1 MKPEIYNAYVKILH
15 EELVPAMGCT
25 EPIAI
30 AYASALARDTLGT
43 MPERM
48 EVQASGNLIKN
59 VKSVV
64 VPNTNGLKGI
74 EAAVA
79 AGVVAGDAGKALEVI
94 SVVSGEQKARI
105 QDMVGRG
112 MCKVSLLDSG
122 LVLDLIVILHAG
134 DDWARVRIVNH
145 HTDVV
150 LIEKNGA
157 VLLEKPVDTSSSIG
171 EVSPEKR
178 LLTIRDIVEFARTV
192 DLDDVRDV
200 LERQVN
206 YNMAICEEGLKSS
219 YGGNVG
225 KVLLREFG
233 DGVATRCK
241 AKAAA
246 GSDARMGGCE
256 LPVVINSG
264 SGNQGITV
272 SVPVVEYAR
281 ELGKDQDT
289 LLRALV
295 ISNLVAVHQKAGIGS
310 LSAYCGAISA
320 GAAAGA
326 AIAFLL
332 GGGEYEIEHTIV
344 NCLAISSGVV
354 CDGAKASCAG
364 KIAIGLDAALLG
376 YQMIK
381 NQQQFR
387 GGDGILKK
395 GVEETIGVVGRLGKD
410 GMRETDREILHIMI
424 DWGPPAGQTA
434 NRQTDPEAEA
444 ERNGPADGGKEV
456 PGRYRSGEMP
466 RTRAR
471 GHMESLGA

>member
-1 MKPEIYNAYVKILH
+1 MKPEIYNAYGKILH

-105 QDMVGRG
+105 HDMVGRG

-122 LVLDLIVILHAG
+122 LVLDLIVTLHAG
-134 DDWARVRIVNH
+134 DDWARVRIVNPPPA
-145 HTDVV
+145 VV

-424 DWGPPAGQTA
+424 D
-434 NRQTDPEAEA
+434 
-444 ERNGPADGGKEV
+444 
-456 PGRYRSGEMP
+456 
-466 RTRAR
+466 
-471 GHMESLGA
+471 

>member
-1 MKPEIYNAYVKILH
+1 
-15 EELVPAMGCT
+15 MGCT

-105 QDMVGRG
+105 HDMVGRG

-122 LVLDLIVILHAG
+122 LVLDLIVTLHAG

-424 DWGPPAGQTA
+424 D
-434 NRQTDPEAEA
+434 
-444 ERNGPADGGKEV
+444 
-456 PGRYRSGEMP
+456 
-466 RTRAR
+466 
-471 GHMESLGA
+471 

>member
-122 LVLDLIVILHAG
+122 LVLDLIVTLHAG

-171 EVSPEKR
+171 EGSPEKR

-424 DWGPPAGQTA
+424 D
-434 NRQTDPEAEA
+434 
-444 ERNGPADGGKEV
+444 
-456 PGRYRSGEMP
+456 
-466 RTRAR
+466 
-471 GHMESLGA
+471 

>member
-122 LVLDLIVILHAG
+122 LVLDLIVTLHAG
-134 DDWARVRIVNH
+134 DDWARGRIVNH

-424 DWGPPAGQTA
+424 D
-434 NRQTDPEAEA
+434 
-444 ERNGPADGGKEV
+444 
-456 PGRYRSGEMP
+456 
-466 RTRAR
+466 
-471 GHMESLGA
+471 

>member
-30 AYASALARDTLGT
+30 AYASAMARDTLGT

-105 QDMVGRG
+105 HDMVGRG

-122 LVLDLIVILHAG
+122 LVLDLIVTLHAG

-424 DWGPPAGQTA
+424 D
-434 NRQTDPEAEA
+434 
-444 ERNGPADGGKEV
+444 
-456 PGRYRSGEMP
+456 
-466 RTRAR
+466 
-471 GHMESLGA
+471 

>member
-122 LVLDLIVILHAG
+122 LVLDLIVTLHAG

-395 GVEETIGVVGRLGKD
+395 GVEETIGNVGRLGKD

-424 DWGPPAGQTA
+424 D
-434 NRQTDPEAEA
+434 
-444 ERNGPADGGKEV
+444 
-456 PGRYRSGEMP
+456 
-466 RTRAR
+466 
-471 GHMESLGA
+471 

>member
-1 MKPEIYNAYVKILH
+1 M
-15 EELVPAMGCT
+15 
-25 EPIAI
+25 
-30 AYASALARDTLGT
+30 
-43 MPERM
+43 
-48 EVQASGNLIKN
+48 
-59 VKSVV
+59 
-64 VPNTNGLKGI
+64 
-74 EAAVA
+74 
-79 AGVVAGDAGKALEVI
+79 
-94 SVVSGEQKARI
+94 
-105 QDMVGRG
+105 
-112 MCKVSLLDSG
+112 
-122 LVLDLIVILHAG
+122 
-134 DDWARVRIVNH
+134 
-145 HTDVV
+145 
-150 LIEKNGA
+150 
-157 VLLEKPVDTSSSIG
+157 
-171 EVSPEKR
+171 
-178 LLTIRDIVEFARTV
+178 
-192 DLDDVRDV
+192 
-200 LERQVN
+200 
-206 YNMAICEEGLKSS
+206 
-219 YGGNVG
+219 
-225 KVLLREFG
+225 
-233 DGVATRCK
+233 ATRCK

-264 SGNQGITV
+264 SGIQGITV

-332 GGGEYEIEHTIV
+332 GGGEYEIEHTLV

-424 DWGPPAGQTA
+424 D
-434 NRQTDPEAEA
+434 
-444 ERNGPADGGKEV
+444 
-456 PGRYRSGEMP
+456 
-466 RTRAR
+466 
-471 GHMESLGA
+471 

>member
-122 LVLDLIVILHAG
+122 LVLDLIVTLHAG

-206 YNMAICEEGLKSS
+206 YNMAICEEVLKSS

-424 DWGPPAGQTA
+424 D
-434 NRQTDPEAEA
+434 
-444 ERNGPADGGKEV
+444 
-456 PGRYRSGEMP
+456 
-466 RTRAR
+466 
-471 GHMESLGA
+471 

>member
-1 MKPEIYNAYVKILH
+1 MSPEIYNAYVNLLH

-43 MPERM
+43 APDRM

-79 AGVVAGDAGKALEVI
+79 AGVVAGNANKALEVI
-94 SVVSGEQKARI
+94 SEVSDAQKAQI
-105 QDMVGRG
+105 QEMVAKKL
-112 MCKVSLLDSG
+112 CKVSLLDSG
-122 LVLDLIVILHAG
+122 LVLDLIVTLYAG
-134 DDWARVRIVNH
+134 NDWARVRIINS
-145 HTDVV
+145 HTNVV
-150 LIEKNGA
+150 LVEKNGEI
-157 VLLEKPVDTSSSIG
+157 LQEKPVDTTSSIG
-171 EVSPEKR
+171 EISPEKQ
-178 LLTIRDIVEFARTV
+178 LLTIHDIVEFARTV
-192 DLDDVRDV
+192 NLDDVREV
-200 LERQVN
+200 LTRQIN
-206 YNMAICEEGLKSS
+206 YNTAICEEGLRNN

-233 DGVATRCK
+233 SSVSVRCK

-281 ELGKDQDT
+281 ELGTDNDT

-295 ISNLVAVHQKAGIGS
+295 ISNLVAIHQKAGIGS

-320 GAAAGA
+320 AAAAGA

-344 NCLAISSGVV
+344 NCLAVSSGVV

-376 YQMIK
+376 YLMIK

-410 GMRETDREILHIMI
+410 GMRETDKEILHIMI
-424 DWGPPAGQTA
+424 D
-434 NRQTDPEAEA
+434 
-444 ERNGPADGGKEV
+444 
-456 PGRYRSGEMP
+456 
-466 RTRAR
+466 
-471 GHMESLGA
+471 

>member
-1 MKPEIYNAYVKILH
+1 VKPEIYNAYVKILH

-105 QDMVGRG
+105 HDMVGRG

-122 LVLDLIVILHAG
+122 LVLDLIVTLHAG

-424 DWGPPAGQTA
+424 D
-434 NRQTDPEAEA
+434 
-444 ERNGPADGGKEV
+444 
-456 PGRYRSGEMP
+456 
-466 RTRAR
+466 
-471 GHMESLGA
+471 

>member
-105 QDMVGRG
+105 HDMVGRG
-112 MCKVSLLDSG
+112 VCKVSPLDSG
-122 LVLDLIVILHAG
+122 LVLDLIVTLHAG

-424 DWGPPAGQTA
+424 D
-434 NRQTDPEAEA
+434 
-444 ERNGPADGGKEV
+444 
-456 PGRYRSGEMP
+456 
-466 RTRAR
+466 
-471 GHMESLGA
+471 

>member
-122 LVLDLIVILHAG
+122 LVLDLIVTLHAG

-281 ELGKDQDT
+281 ELCKDQDT

-424 DWGPPAGQTA
+424 D
-434 NRQTDPEAEA
+434 
-444 ERNGPADGGKEV
+444 
-456 PGRYRSGEMP
+456 
-466 RTRAR
+466 
-471 GHMESLGA
+471 

>member
-105 QDMVGRG
+105 HDMVGRG

-122 LVLDLIVILHAG
+122 LVLDLIVTLHAG

-157 VLLEKPVDTSSSIG
+157 VLLEKPVGTSSSIG

-424 DWGPPAGQTA
+424 D
-434 NRQTDPEAEA
+434 
-444 ERNGPADGGKEV
+444 
-456 PGRYRSGEMP
+456 
-466 RTRAR
+466 
-471 GHMESLGA
+471 

>member
-105 QDMVGRG
+105 HDMVGRG
-112 MCKVSLLDSG
+112 VCKVSLLDSG
-122 LVLDLIVILHAG
+122 LVLDLIVTLRAG
-134 DDWARVRIVNH
+134 DDWARVRIVTH
-145 HTDVV
+145 HPDVV
-150 LIEKNGA
+150 LIEKNGP

-424 DWGPPAGQTA
+424 D
-434 NRQTDPEAEA
+434 
-444 ERNGPADGGKEV
+444 
-456 PGRYRSGEMP
+456 
-466 RTRAR
+466 
-471 GHMESLGA
+471 

>member
-1 MKPEIYNAYVKILH
+1 MNPEIYNAYVKLLH

-30 AYASALARDTLGT
+30 AYASALARDTLGAT
-43 MPERM
+43 PDRI

-79 AGVVAGDAGKALEVI
+79 AGVVAGNAGKALEVI
-94 SVVSGEQKARI
+94 SEVGDEQKAQI
-105 QDMVGRG
+105 QAMVEKDI
-112 MCKVSLLDSG
+112 CKVSLLDSG
-122 LVLDLIVILHAG
+122 LVLDLIVTLYKG
-134 DDWARVRIVNH
+134 EDQARVRIINS
-145 HTDVV
+145 HTNVV
-150 LIEKNGA
+150 LVEKNGT
-157 VLLEKPVDTSSSIG
+157 VLQEKPVDTTSSIG
-171 EVSPEKR
+171 EISPEKQM
-178 LLTIRDIVEFARTV
+178 LTIHDIVEFARTV
-192 DLDDVRDV
+192 NLDDVREV
-200 LERQVN
+200 LTRQIN
-206 YNMAICEEGLKSS
+206 YNTAICEEGLRNN

-225 KVLLREFG
+225 KVLMREFG
-233 DGVATRCK
+233 SSVSVRCK

-272 SVPVVEYAR
+272 CVPVVEYAR
-281 ELGKDQDT
+281 ELGTDDDT

-295 ISNLVAVHQKAGIGS
+295 ISNLVAIHQKAGIGS

-320 GAAAGA
+320 AAAAGA

-344 NCLAISSGVV
+344 NCLAVSSGVV

-376 YQMIK
+376 YLMIK

-395 GVEETIGVVGRLGKD
+395 GVEATIGVVGRLGKD
-410 GMRETDREILHIMI
+410 GMRETDKEILHIMI
-424 DWGPPAGQTA
+424 
-434 NRQTDPEAEA
+434 E
-444 ERNGPADGGKEV
+444 
-456 PGRYRSGEMP
+456 
-466 RTRAR
+466 
-471 GHMESLGA
+471 

>member
-122 LVLDLIVILHAG
+122 LVLDLIVTLHAG
-134 DDWARVRIVNH
+134 ADWARVRIVNH

-424 DWGPPAGQTA
+424 D
-434 NRQTDPEAEA
+434 
-444 ERNGPADGGKEV
+444 
-456 PGRYRSGEMP
+456 
-466 RTRAR
+466 
-471 GHMESLGA
+471 

>member
-64 VPNTNGLKGI
+64 VPNTNGLKGL

-122 LVLDLIVILHAG
+122 LVLDLIVTLHAG

-424 DWGPPAGQTA
+424 D
-434 NRQTDPEAEA
+434 
-444 ERNGPADGGKEV
+444 
-456 PGRYRSGEMP
+456 
-466 RTRAR
+466 
-471 GHMESLGA
+471 

>member
-48 EVQASGNLIKN
+48 EVQASGNLLKN

-79 AGVVAGDAGKALEVI
+79 AGVVAGDAGKALEFI
-94 SVVSGEQKARI
+94 SLVSGEQKARI
-105 QDMVGRG
+105 HDMVGRG
-112 MCKVSLLDSG
+112 VCKVSLLDSG
-122 LVLDLIVILHAG
+122 LVLDLIVTLRAG

-424 DWGPPAGQTA
+424 D
-434 NRQTDPEAEA
+434 
-444 ERNGPADGGKEV
+444 
-456 PGRYRSGEMP
+456 
-466 RTRAR
+466 
-471 GHMESLGA
+471 

>member
-1 MKPEIYNAYVKILH
+1 MSTAPSRIWRRSSPCSSGWCRNSGGKTVVKPEIYNAYVKILH

-105 QDMVGRG
+105 HDMVGRG
-112 MCKVSLLDSG
+112 VCKVSLLDSG
-122 LVLDLIVILHAG
+122 LVLDLIVTLRAG

-424 DWGPPAGQTA
+424 D
-434 NRQTDPEAEA
+434 
-444 ERNGPADGGKEV
+444 
-456 PGRYRSGEMP
+456 
-466 RTRAR
+466 
-471 GHMESLGA
+471 

>member
-122 LVLDLIVILHAG
+122 LVLDLIVTLHAG

-171 EVSPEKR
+171 EVSTEKR

-424 DWGPPAGQTA
+424 D
-434 NRQTDPEAEA
+434 
-444 ERNGPADGGKEV
+444 
-456 PGRYRSGEMP
+456 
-466 RTRAR
+466 
-471 GHMESLGA
+471 

>member
-105 QDMVGRG
+105 HDMVGRG
-112 MCKVSLLDSG
+112 VCKVSLLDSG
-122 LVLDLIVILHAG
+122 LVLDLIVTLRAG

-310 LSAYCGAISA
+310 LSAFCGAISA

-424 DWGPPAGQTA
+424 D
-434 NRQTDPEAEA
+434 
-444 ERNGPADGGKEV
+444 
-456 PGRYRSGEMP
+456 
-466 RTRAR
+466 
-471 GHMESLGA
+471 

>member
-122 LVLDLIVILHAG
+122 LVLDLIVTLHAG

-281 ELGKDQDT
+281 ELCKDQDT

-364 KIAIGLDAALLG
+364 
-376 YQMIK
+376 
-381 NQQQFR
+381 
-387 GGDGILKK
+387 
-395 GVEETIGVVGRLGKD
+395 
-410 GMRETDREILHIMI
+410 
-424 DWGPPAGQTA
+424 
-434 NRQTDPEAEA
+434 
-444 ERNGPADGGKEV
+444 
-456 PGRYRSGEMP
+456 
-466 RTRAR
+466 
-471 GHMESLGA
+471 

>member
-122 LVLDLIVILHAG
+122 LVLDLIVTLHAG

-281 ELGKDQDT
+281 ALGKDQDT

-424 DWGPPAGQTA
+424 D
-434 NRQTDPEAEA
+434 
-444 ERNGPADGGKEV
+444 
-456 PGRYRSGEMP
+456 
-466 RTRAR
+466 
-471 GHMESLGA
+471 

>member
-122 LVLDLIVILHAG
+122 LVLDLIVTLHAG

-233 DGVATRCK
+233 DGVATR
-241 AKAAA
+241 
-246 GSDARMGGCE
+246 
-256 LPVVINSG
+256 
-264 SGNQGITV
+264 
-272 SVPVVEYAR
+272 
-281 ELGKDQDT
+281 
-289 LLRALV
+289 
-295 ISNLVAVHQKAGIGS
+295 
-310 LSAYCGAISA
+310 
-320 GAAAGA
+320 
-326 AIAFLL
+326 
-332 GGGEYEIEHTIV
+332 
-344 NCLAISSGVV
+344 
-354 CDGAKASCAG
+354 
-364 KIAIGLDAALLG
+364 
-376 YQMIK
+376 
-381 NQQQFR
+381 
-387 GGDGILKK
+387 
-395 GVEETIGVVGRLGKD
+395 
-410 GMRETDREILHIMI
+410 
-424 DWGPPAGQTA
+424 
-434 NRQTDPEAEA
+434 
-444 ERNGPADGGKEV
+444 
-456 PGRYRSGEMP
+456 
-466 RTRAR
+466 
-471 GHMESLGA
+471 

>member
-15 EELVPAMGCT
+15 EELVPAIGCT

-105 QDMVGRG
+105 HDMVGRG

-122 LVLDLIVILHAG
+122 LVLDLIVTLHAG

-424 DWGPPAGQTA
+424 D
-434 NRQTDPEAEA
+434 
-444 ERNGPADGGKEV
+444 
-456 PGRYRSGEMP
+456 
-466 RTRAR
+466 
-471 GHMESLGA
+471 